1 MYVRRNIRFKVIWRF
16 TWRNLVYFTVWASF
30 VTWLFGYFDQNG
42 TNIGIPFLPLSTMG
56 IAVAFYL
63 GFKNSQ
69 SYDRF
74 WEGRKIWGGIVNVSR
89 HWANQVLSYVTSPD
103 DAITAEQLDLIKR
116 RLILRQLSWINTLR
130 IQLRKTTIFDRK
142 NLTYVPD
149 FGLVNDQECE
159 DCIAY
164 FLQSGEYLK
173 VKDQANAATH
183 ILHLQGED
191 LAALNSKKYFND
203 FRHMDMMKSIERLY
217 DYQGMCERI
226 KNTPFPRQYAY
237 FSSVFVWIFV
247 LLVPF
252 GLIELFHSM
261 EGDSTAW
268 LNVPFSVLVS
278 WVFVT
283 MESIGDNSED
293 PFENYVN
300 DVPMSAICRTIEID
314 LLQMLK
320 EPNIPPKMEPFGDVL
335 L

>member
-16 TWRNLVYFTVWASF
+16 TWRNLVYFILWASF

-89 HWANQVLSYVTSPD
+89 TWANQVLSYVVSPD
-103 DAITAEQLDLIKR
+103 DSITNEQLHLIKR

-149 FGLVNDQECE
+149 FGLVNDKECE

-173 VKDQANAATH
+173 VKDQENAATH

-191 LAALNSKKYFND
+191 LAALNAKNYFND

-261 EGDSTAW
+261 EGDSTVW
-268 LNVPFSVLVS
+268 LNIPFSVLVS